1 MTVYPSYNEAIE
13 NHLVFIGNYRQTN
26 REVKL
31 RADAAVAWM
40 ALTAEAS
47 VAGSTL
53 IPISGFRTV
62 AYQDSLFK
70 KAVVKHGS
78 EEAAARWV
86 SRPGCSEHHTG
97 LAIDVGEEE
106 NPACDVEPPFET
118 TRVFHWLQ
126 ENARRFGFEL
136 SFPRNN
142 SRGVNYEPW
151 HWRFIGTAEAQQIFQ
166 S

>member
-1 MTVYPSYNEAIE
+1 MIVYSSYNEAIE
-13 NHLVFIGNYRQTN
+13 SHLVFIGTYRQTN

-40 ALTAEAS
+40 ALAAEAS
-47 VAGSTL
+47 DVGSTL

-70 KAVVKHGS
+70 KAVVRYGS

-86 SRPGCSEHHTG
+86 ARPGCSEHHTG

-106 NPACDVEPPFET
+106 NSACDVE
-118 TRVFHWLQ
+118 
-126 ENARRFGFEL
+126 
-136 SFPRNN
+136 
-142 SRGVNYEPW
+142 
-151 HWRFIGTAEAQQIFQ
+151 
-166 S
+166 